1 MALSFRLATE
11 ADLPALLELRLA
23 VDADQQRRFGD
34 DRWSTT
40 INERSVARALK
51 SSRVV
56 VGVKRGRIVGT
67 ARMETKKPWAIDL
80 EYFTPACKAVY
91 LHDVDVHPELQRSG
105 IGRGLMDQVTTV
117 ARKWPV
123 DAVRLDAYDGP
134 SGGGPFYAKCGFREL
149 GRTVYR
155 GVPLVYFER
164 IL

>member
-80 EYFTPACKAVY
+80 EYFTPVGKAVY

-105 IGRGLMDQVTTV
+105 IGLRLMDQVTTV